1 MLVELLLAGGAPNPM
16 IATNISEWAFA
27 DEFAAAALGKECA
40 SNRYAPHE
48 SI

>member
-27 DEFAAAALGKECA
+27 DEFAAAGKECA